1 MNQIYKK
8 AAIYVRVSTLYQID
22 KDSLPLQKAELIAYS
37 KFVLNIDD
45 YEIFEDAGYSGKNVE
60 RPGFQRMMS
69 RVRTGEFSHILV
81 WKIDRISRN
90 LLDFAS
96 LYSELKGL
104 GVTFVSKN
112 EQFDTSSAMGE
123 AMLKI
128 ILVFAELERQL
139 TSERVSAVMI
149 SRAEKGLWNGG
160 VAPYGYYYDKQ
171 SKEIQ
176 INEPEADV
184 VRQIFDFCEAGVSV
198 ASVAQKINALG
209 YKTRKGAL
217 WSRSSI
223 HKILSNP
230 FYIGTYRYNYIK
242 DNRGT
247 PYPNKVKPKEEWILV
262 EDHHPAIVTPEQF
275 SKCEIVRQSFFSEN
289 FSKTYK
295 RKHTHVFAGVLRC
308 GLCGSQMIAAADKER
323 KDGFRPSMYLCSKN
337 RRSND
342 CENRYINDLVVG
354 PFVMNYIVNIF
365 KAQNNFGKS
374 TTIEALERKLLRGP
388 VFENVASID
397 REGLELMHE
406 LLKNGESETDIFRSR
421 IVKDKMAQKSASE
434 KSLLESERAKKERAL
449 NRLKSAYLYSDG
461 EIPEKDYILDR
472 KRITDE
478 IDVIDS
484 RLRQIEEEAVESE
497 NTLSSDLIAK
507 ASYFIIAQNLQD
519 KRTLDYRK
527 FMRVADPEI
536 VKEFVQSAIQ
546 KVVIL
551 DGKIASITFKNG
563 IEHKFS
569 YLK

>member
-1 MNQIYKK
+1 MNQIFKK
-8 AAIYVRVSTLYQID
+8 AALYVRVSTMYQID
-22 KDSLPLQKAELIAYS
+22 KDSLPLQKEELIAYA
-37 KFVLNIDD
+37 KFVLNIDE
-45 YEIFEDAGYSGKNVE
+45 YEIFEDAGFSGKNTE
-60 RPGFQRMMS
+60 RPGFKRMMS

-90 LLDFAS
+90 LLDFAAM
-96 LYSELKGL
+96 YQELKGL

-128 ILVFAELERQL
+128 ILVFAELERNM
-139 TSERVSAVMI
+139 TSERVSAVML

-160 VAPYGYYYDKQ
+160 SLPYGYTYDKEKQ
-171 SKEIQ
+171 EFSIIES
-176 INEPEADV
+176 EAEV
-184 VRQIFDFCEAGVSV
+184 VTKIFDLCESKVSV
-198 ASVAQKINALG
+198 ASIANEINKLG
-209 YKTRKGAL
+209 YRTKKGSL

-223 HKILSNP
+223 HNILCNP
-230 FYIGTYRYNYIK
+230 YYYGTYRYNKVK
-242 DNRGT
+242 DNRGS
-247 PYPNKVKPKEEWILV
+247 PYPNKIKPKDEWILI
-262 EDHHPAIVTPEQF
+262 DNHHPAIITREQF
-275 SKCEIVRQSFFSEN
+275 EKCEVIRQSFFSEN

-295 RKHTHVFAGVLRC
+295 RKHTHIFAGVLRC

-337 RRSND
+337 RRSNS

-365 KAQNNFGKS
+365 KAQNSFGKS

-421 IVKDKMAQKSASE
+421 IIKDKLAQKSSSE
-434 KSLLESERAKKERAL
+434 KSLLEAERAKKERAL

-478 IDVIDS
+478 IDIIDN

-497 NTLSSDLIAK
+497 STLSNDLIAK

-569 YLK
+569 YLD